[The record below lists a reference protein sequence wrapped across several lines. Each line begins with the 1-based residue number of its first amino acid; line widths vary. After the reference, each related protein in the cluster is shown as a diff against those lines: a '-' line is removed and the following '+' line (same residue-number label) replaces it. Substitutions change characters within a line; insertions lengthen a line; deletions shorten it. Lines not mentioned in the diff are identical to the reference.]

1 MTGGTKAF
9 RHPPEGVLAG
19 ESVPREN
26 EESEVDDSEIEEIMN
41 ELKQRGEPYL
51 SMSKEER
58 REKALEI
65 WHKGGDK

>member
-1 MTGGTKAF
+1 MIDSTNPF
-9 RHPPEGVLAG
+9 RTPPEGVLTG

-51 SMSKEER
+51 SMSEQER

-65 WHKGGDK
+65 WHKGGDE

>member
-1 MTGGTKAF
+1 MKGNTRAF
-9 RHPPEGVLAG
+9 RQPPEGVLAG

-41 ELKQRGEPYL
+41 KLKQRGEPYI
-51 SMSKEER
+51 SMSHEER

-65 WHKGGDK
+65 WHKGGGE